1 MLSRIKQGSNK
12 NNKHN
17 SDWSQ
22 PTIPL
27 SVATSVQDIITAMN
41 MYIWQT
47 VLNEISHVAELIHP
61 TTTRMVM
68 YVVTSNSIEAL
79 MYNL

>member
-12 NNKHN
+12 NNKYN
-17 SDWSQ
+17 SDRSQ

-27 SVATSVQDIITAMN
+27 SVATSVQDIITAMK
-41 MYIWQT
+41 MYIWHT
-47 VLNEISHVAELIHP
+47 VLNEIFHVAELVHP

-68 YVVTSNSIEAL
+68 NVVTSNSIKAL
-79 MYNL
+79 TCNL